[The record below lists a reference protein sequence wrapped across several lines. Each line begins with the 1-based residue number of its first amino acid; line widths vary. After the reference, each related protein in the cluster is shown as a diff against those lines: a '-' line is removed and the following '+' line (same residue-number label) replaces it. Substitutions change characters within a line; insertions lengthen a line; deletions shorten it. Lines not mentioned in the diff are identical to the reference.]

1 MAIIDI
7 SKFLFKYD
15 DDWQEYYQYMT
26 DIEEY
31 RTFIIDYLN
40 NPNPLNDLYEK
51 QKELCIIDLLDFLTN
66 QFIRCDRFIK
76 IKESDQLKLIN
87 LLNRRLQ

>member
-7 SKFLFKYD
+7 SKFLFKPD
-15 DDWQEYYQYMT
+15 DDWKEYYQYMT

-40 NPNPLNDLYEK
+40 NPNPLNELYEE

-66 QFIRCDRFIK
+66 QFIRCDRFIN